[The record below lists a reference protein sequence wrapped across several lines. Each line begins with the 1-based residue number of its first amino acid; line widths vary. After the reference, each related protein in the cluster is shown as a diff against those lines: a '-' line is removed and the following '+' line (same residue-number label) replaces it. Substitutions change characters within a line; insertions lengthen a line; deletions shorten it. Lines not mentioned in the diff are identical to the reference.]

1 MAMPMLARF
10 MAGASLMP
18 SPIMATLR
26 CSASLAISSTLPSGS
41 RLARQPMPSSVAMAS
56 AARGLSPVSMML
68 CSPSALSSCSAAA
81 ASGRI
86 WSRSASRATGAEPA

>member
-26 CSASLAISSTLPSGS
+26 LLASRPISSTLPSGS
-41 RLARQPMPSSVAMAS
+41 RPARQSMPSSVAIAS

-68 CSPSALSSCSAAA
+68 CSPSWLSSCKAAA

-86 WSRSASRATGAEPA
+86 